1 MYEILKFLT
10 QIHPARNY
18 ANVASLDKVAKFLGD
33 ELKSIG
39 LDVYE
44 QEYSVGKRIYKNVV
58 ASLNTKNPKRVVVGA
73 HYDVCGNI
81 EGADDNA
88 SAVAGVVETA
98 KKLYKVKNK
107 LSFRVDFVLFTL
119 EEPPYF
125 NTKDMGSY
133 RYAQYLKSIG
143 ADVIGMINYEMIGY
157 FTDEPNSQN
166 YPIDIMKSIYP
177 DRGNFIA
184 MVSNESSQ
192 NFLNLLDF
200 KSQKKQI
207 ESVEII
213 LPPSLEPMTASDH
226 LSFWGFGF
234 DAIMIT
240 DTAHFR
246 NPNYHTKNDTLET
259 LDIQKMGYVVDLV
272 CETISKIDYMKT

>member
-10 QIHPARNY
+10 QIQPARNY
-18 ANVASLDKVAKFLGD
+18 ANVVSLDRVAKFLGD

-44 QEYSVGKRIYKNVV
+44 QEYNVGKCTYRNVV
-58 ASLNTKNPKRVVVGA
+58 ASFNTESPKRIVVGA

-88 SAVAGVVETA
+88 SAVVGVVETA

-125 NTKDMGSY
+125 NTENMGSY
-133 RYAQYLKSIG
+133 RYAKYLKDID

-184 MVSNESSQ
+184 IVSNESSQ

-207 ESVEII
+207 ESIEMT
-213 LPPSLEPMTASDH
+213 LPPLLETITASDN
-226 LSFWGFGF
+226 LSFWSLGFN
-234 DAIMIT
+234 AIMVT

-246 NPNYHTKNDTLET
+246 NPNYHTKGDTLET
-259 LDIQKMGYVVDLV
+259 LDIEKMGYVVDLV
-272 CETISKIDYMKT
+272 CEAISKIDYMKT